1 MEIQQREFISRKEI
15 FGDNLGFIEL
25 IDILGGDHSVVAS
38 ARVSHYVDG
47 SKGIDNDTK
56 LIKYLMKNRHT
67 SPFESVVLTF
77 RIKVPLF
84 VRGQWHRHRTWSYNE
99 VSRRYTSE
107 NIDEFFYPT
116 QWRAQDIKNKQ
127 SSVESAEIDS
137 DVWNS
142 KLEVHVKKSLELYN
156 EMIREG
162 IAREQARMVLPQN
175 MYTMYYGT
183 VNLHNLF
190 HFLGLRIHPH
200 AQEEIRF
207 YAYAIIDM
215 LKKVIPISF
224 EAWWDYHGQHL
235 YQGKQ
240 INYQ

>member
-1 MEIQQREFISRKEI
+1 MEIKQKGYITRKEI
-15 FGDNLGFIEL
+15 FDDNLGFVEL
-25 IDILGGDHSVVAS
+25 IDILGGDHSVVSS
-38 ARVSHYVDG
+38 ARVSHYGEG
-47 SKGIDNDTK
+47 SKGLDSDTK
-56 LIKYLMKNRHT
+56 LIRYLMKNRHT

-77 RIKVPLF
+77 RIKAPLF
-84 VRGQWHRHRTWSYNE
+84 VRAQWMRHRTFSFSE

-116 QWRAQDIKNKQ
+116 QWRAQDTKNKQ
-127 SSVESAEIDS
+127 SSVKSEEIKS
-137 DVWNS
+137 DYWNS
-142 KLEVHVKKSLELYN
+142 ELEMHVNNALALYTN
-156 EMIREG
+156 MINAG

-200 AQEEIRF
+200 AQEEIRV
-207 YAYAIIDM
+207 YAYSIIDM
-215 LKKVIPISF
+215 IKELVPISF

-235 YQGKQ
+235 YQGKE
-240 INYQ
+240 INYV